1 MGSLLIDGGQA
12 AFGLGRVHEPLKA
25 GLVGIVPRGV
35 DLLNPV
41 VAAHPPRAMPAAAR
55 LGEFLALVHGGDAVH
70 FGVTAEIA
78 FVRGLGFLV
87 SQVRWYTC
95 ASTWA
100 RSRAAFT
107 LPAQCSR
114 WVSTKVG
121 RLARL
126 QAIGSKASAFFPSVP
141 SGETTQAL
149 NRMWAWWLR
158 LSPPLLGSWTA
169 KSAAM
174 P

>member
-87 SQVRWYTC
+87 S
-95 ASTWA
+95 
-100 RSRAAFT
+100 
-107 LPAQCSR
+107 
-114 WVSTKVG
+114 
-121 RLARL
+121 
-126 QAIGSKASAFFPSVP
+126 
-141 SGETTQAL
+141 
-149 NRMWAWWLR
+149 
-158 LSPPLLGSWTA
+158 
-169 KSAAM
+169 
-174 P
+174 